1 MASRAMRDLRRI
13 SDTVASIAELADG
26 VRRQLGPIAKTIEH
40 AVSTLDAMKEE
51 LAALRAGFEP
61 MSNDLDSLR
70 GAFAATTEEL
80 GKLRTSVAPELTGVR
95 AAAKGLHVEVERQRA
110 AIDRV
115 DSTLG
120 DLGKDLESR
129 MTSLI
134 ETLSPMVR
142 DLDEVRDVVEP
153 LQTATER
160 VGRIAE
166 RIPGS
171 GRKRQND

>member
-1 MASRAMRDLRRI
+1 MRDLRRI
-13 SDTVASIAELADG
+13 SDMVASIAEVAGG
-26 VRRQLGPIAKTIEH
+26 VRRQLGPMAKTIEH
-40 AVSTLDAMKEE
+40 AVSTLDSMREE

-95 AAAKGLHVEVERQRA
+95 AAAEGLHVEVERQRA

-120 DLGKDLESR
+120 DNKDLESR

-134 ETLSPMVR
+134 ETVSPMVR
-142 DLDEVRDVVEP
+142 DLDEVREVVEP

-166 RIPGS
+166 RIPGP
-171 GRKRQND
+171 GRKRLNE

>member
-1 MASRAMRDLRRI
+1 MRDLRRI
-13 SDTVASIAELADG
+13 SDTVASIAELAAG
-26 VRRQLGPIAKTIEH
+26 VRRQLGPMAKTIER
-40 AVSTLDAMKEE
+40 AVTTLDSMREE

-95 AAAKGLHVEVERQRA
+95 AAAEGLYVEVERQRA

-120 DLGKDLESR
+120 DLGNDLESR
-129 MTSLI
+129 MKSLI

-142 DLDEVRDVVEP
+142 DLDEVREVVEP

-166 RIPGS
+166 RIPGP

>member
-1 MASRAMRDLRRI
+1 MRDLRRI
-13 SDTVASIAELADG
+13 SDTVASIAELAGG
-26 VRRQLGPIAKTIEH
+26 VRRQLGPMVKSIEH
-40 AVSTLDAMKEE
+40 AVSTLDSMREE

-80 GKLRTSVAPELTGVR
+80 AKLRTSVAPELTGVR
-95 AAAKGLHVEVERQRA
+95 AAAEGLHVEVERQRA

-129 MTSLI
+129 MTRLI

-142 DLDEVRDVVEP
+142 DLDEVREVVEP

-166 RIPGS
+166 RIPGP

>member
-1 MASRAMRDLRRI
+1 MRDLRRI
-13 SDTVASIAELADG
+13 SDTVASIAELANG
-26 VRRQLGPIAKTIEH
+26 MRRQLGPMAQTIEH
-40 AVSTLDAMKEE
+40 AVSTLDSMREE

-70 GAFAATTEEL
+70 GAFAATTEQL
-80 GKLRTSVAPELTGVR
+80 GKLRTSVAPELTGRR
-95 AAAKGLHVEVERQRA
+95 AAAEGLHLEVERQPA

-142 DLDEVRDVVEP
+142 DLDEVREVVEP
-153 LQTATER
+153 LQTAAER

-166 RIPGS
+166 RIPGP
-171 GRKRQND
+171 GRKR